1 MRIEKEVTC
10 QCGCGEK
17 FITKRKDKKYLNR
30 KHQVS
35 ANNERQYFIQ
45 QMMGGV
51 TTILKKNFLILR
63 NFLHGKKQQTVSR
76 EFLRGKGFNFNHITE
91 LDKNEGKTAFFVYY
105 FKLSFNNELVT
116 IENCKPWK

>member
-10 QCGCGEK
+10 QCGCGKK
-17 FITKRKDKKYLNR
+17 FITSRKDKKYLN
-30 KHQVS
+30 KDHQVK
-35 ANNERQYFIQ
+35 ANNDRQYFIH
-45 QMMGGV
+45 QMMGSV

-63 NFLHGKKQQTVSR
+63 NFLHGKQKQTVSI

-91 LDKNEGKTAFFVYY
+91 IDKDKDKTAFFVYD

-116 IENCKPWK
+116 IENCKSWK

>member
-1 MRIEKEVTC
+1 MRIDKEMTC

-17 FITKRKDKKYLNR
+17 FITKRNDKKYKN
-30 KHQVS
+30 KEHQVR
-35 ANNERQYFIQ
+35 ANNYRQYFIQ

-51 TTILKKNFLILR
+51 QTILKKNFLILR
-63 NFLHGKKQQTVSR
+63 NLLKGKQTDIVSK

-91 LDKNEGKTAFFVYY
+91 IDNNKGKTAFFVFD

>member
-1 MRIEKEVTC
+1 MRIEKEMTC

-17 FITKRKDKKYLNR
+17 FITKRKDKKYKN
-30 KHQVS
+30 KDHQVR

-63 NFLHGKKQQTVSR
+63 NLSKGKLTDIVSK

>member
-17 FITKRKDKKYLNR
+17 FITSRNDKKYKN
-30 KHQVS
+30 KDHQVR
-35 ANNERQYFIQ
+35 ANNDRQYYISK
-45 QMMGGV
+45 MMGGV
-51 TTILKKNFLILR
+51 TTILKKNFLIIR
-63 NFLHGKKQQTVSR
+63 NLLKGQQKQTVSI

-91 LDKNEGKTAFFVYY
+91 LDNDKDKTAFFVYD

-116 IENCKPWK
+116 IENCKTWK

>member
-1 MRIEKEVTC
+1 MRIEKEVSC

-17 FITKRKDKKYLNR
+17 FITSRNDKKYLN
-30 KHQVS
+30 KDHQVK
-35 ANNERQYFIQ
+35 ANNDRQYYISK
-45 QMMGGV
+45 MMGGV

-63 NFLHGKKQQTVSR
+63 NLLKGKLTKTVTK

-91 LDKNEGKTAFFVYY
+91 IDNNNGTLSYFVYD
-105 FKLSFNNELVT
+105 FKLTFNKELVI

>member
-1 MRIEKEVTC
+1 MRIEKELTC

-17 FITKRKDKKYLNR
+17 FITSRNDKKYKN
-30 KHQVS
+30 KDHQVR
-35 ANNERQYFIQ
+35 ANNDRQYYISK
-45 QMMGGV
+45 MMGGV

-63 NFLHGKKQQTVSR
+63 NFLNGKQKQTVSI

-91 LDKNEGKTAFFVYY
+91 LDNDNDNTAFFVYD

-116 IENCKPWK
+116 IENCKSWK

>member
-1 MRIEKEVTC
+1 MREGKMKIC
-10 QCGCGEK
+10 QCGCGEE
-17 FITKRKDKKYLNR
+17 FVTKRKDKKYLNR
-30 KHQVS
+30 KHQVN
-35 ANNERQYFIQ
+35 ANNERQYFIH

-63 NFLHGKKQQTVSR
+63 NLLKGQQKQTVSIQ
-76 EFLRGKGFNFNHITE
+76 FLRGKGFNFNHITE
-91 LDKNEGKTAFFVYY
+91 LDNDNDKTAFFVYD

>member
-105 FKLSFNNELVT
+105 FKLLFNNEFVT
-116 IENCKPWK
+116 IENCKSWK

>member
-1 MRIEKEVTC
+1 MREGKMKIC
-10 QCGCGEK
+10 QCGCGEE
-17 FITKRKDKKYLNR
+17 FMSKRNDKKYKN
-30 KHQVS
+30 KEHQVK
-35 ANNERQYFIQ
+35 ANNERQYFIH

-63 NFLHGKKQQTVSR
+63 NFLHGKHKETVSI

-91 LDKNEGKTAFFVYY
+91 LDNDNDKTAFFVYD

-116 IENCKPWK
+116 IENCKSWK

>member
-1 MRIEKEVTC
+1 MRIEKEMIC

-17 FITKRKDKKYLNR
+17 FITKRKDKKYKN
-30 KHQVS
+30 KDHQVR

>member
-30 KHQVS
+30 KHQVR
-35 ANNERQYFIQ
+35 ANNDRQYFIH

-51 TTILKKNFLILR
+51 QTILKKNFLILR
-63 NFLHGKKQQTVSR
+63 NLSKGKLTKIVSK

-91 LDKNEGKTAFFVYY
+91 IDNNKGKIAFFVYD

>member
-10 QCGCGEK
+10 QCGCGKK
-17 FITKRKDKKYLNR
+17 FITSRKDKKYLN
-30 KHQVS
+30 KDHQVR
-35 ANNERQYFIQ
+35 ANNDRQYYISK
-45 QMMGGV
+45 MMGGV

-63 NFLHGKKQQTVSR
+63 NLLKGKQKQTVSI

-91 LDKNEGKTAFFVYY
+91 IDNNNGSLSYFVYD
-105 FKLSFNNELVT
+105 FKLTFNKELVI